1 MSSMSSNSGGGASS
15 MLLAGL
21 FSAAALGGFWL
32 VRARKQNASVVR
44 ETEKLIPPRNASW
57 FSFDRIRGTSSQD
70 EWLNNQNLQHPEGP
84 NIGFES
90 NTSWVYNATSRQAA
104 KTDLLH
110 RGHIKG
116 GKLVVV
122 MVGLPGRGK
131 TFIARKVARY
141 LRWISYRTR
150 NFSIAKYRLDKLGSK
165 TADFFDTSNAGNIK
179 QRVHAMTEALEDAL
193 RYLSRG
199 GEIAIIDGTNTTTER
214 RDIIRQRVSKE
225 DGYDILWVES
235 VCDELGTTLTDLQI
249 EELKNSPDF
258 IDKADYEKKL
268 AHYRKGYTALA
279 ADEGSF
285 VRVYDYGR
293 TLTVNAIHGFLPTKI
308 VAFVMNL
315 KPSPRPIFICRHGE
329 STFNVR
335 GLIGGD
341 ASLSPRGVKF
351 SRALAEYINSGALA
365 DDSQGGAEEI
375 SLWSSTMRRARET
388 AAELKCKRLVEWRA
402 LREIEVGVCD
412 GLSYEQVKTRFPDE
426 YRSRHHDKLRYRYP
440 RGESYLDVITRLEP
454 VIYELERQE
463 KPLIIVAHQAVLR
476 CLYAYFLDLPADEIP
491 FLSIPLHTLIRLEAK
506 VYGCKEKRMRIVI
519 DPQNG
524 INDSMDGDERR
535 PQ

>member
-1 MSSMSSNSGGGASS
+1 MSSSSSSSTSTGTSVGLGVIFSLVAAGAFYVIR
-15 MLLAGL
+15 G
-21 FSAAALGGFWL
+21 
-32 VRARKQNASVVR
+32 RKPKHNVLTS
-44 ETEKLIPPRNASW
+44 EKLIPPRNASW
-57 FSFDRIRGTSSQD
+57 FSFDRIRTSSQD
-70 EWLNNQNLQHPEGP
+70 AWDSSTQHPEGP

-90 NTSWVYNATSRQAA
+90 NTSWMYNNSLKSAAA

-110 RGHIKG
+110 RGHNKG

-150 NFSIAKYRLDKLGSK
+150 AFSIAKYRLDKLGSK
-165 TADFFDTSNAGNIK
+165 SADFFDMSNPGNYS
-179 QRVHAMTEALEDAL
+179 QRVNVMVEALEDAL

-199 GEIAIIDGTNTTTER
+199 GEIAILDGTNITRDR

-225 DGYDILWVES
+225 DGYDILWIES
-235 VCDELGTTLTDLQI
+235 VCENLNTISDVQA

-258 IDKADYEKKL
+258 IDKADYERRL
-268 AHYRKGYTALA
+268 AHYQKDYTTLA

-285 VRVYDYGR
+285 VRVYDHGS
-293 TLTVNAIHGFLPTKI
+293 TLTLNAIHGFLPTKI

-315 KPSPRPIFICRHGE
+315 KPSPRPIFISRHGE
-329 STFNVR
+329 SVFNVR

-341 ASLSPRGVKF
+341 SSLSTRGVKF
-351 SRALAEYINSGALA
+351 SRALAEYTAA
-365 DDSQGGAEEI
+365 GGLETLDLDEI
-375 SLWSSTMRRARET
+375 AVWTSTMRRAKET
-388 AAELKCKRLVEWRA
+388 ASELKCKRLVEWRA

-412 GLSYEQVKTRFPDE
+412 GLSYEQIKSRFPEE
-426 YRSRHHDKLRYRYP
+426 YRSRNHDKLRYRYP

-463 KPLIIVAHQAVLR
+463 KPLLIIAHQAVLR

-491 FLSIPLHTLIRLEAK
+491 FLSIPLHTVIRLEAK
-506 VYGCKEKRMRIVI
+506 AYGCKEKRMRIVI
-519 DPQNG
+519 DPQSS
-524 INDSMDGDERR
+524 D
-535 PQ
+535 

>member
-1 MSSMSSNSGGGASS
+1 MA
-15 MLLAGL
+15 L
-21 FSAAALGGFWL
+21 AAATIAAAAAFWII
-32 VRARKQNASVVR
+32 RGRKPKTNILT
-44 ETEKLIPPRNASW
+44 TEKLIPPRNSSW
-57 FSFDRIRGTSSQD
+57 FSFDRIRTSSQD
-70 EWLNNQNLQHPEGP
+70 AWDSAQHPEGP

-90 NTSWVYNATSRQAA
+90 NTSWMYHNSLKSAA

-110 RGHIKG
+110 RGHNKG

-150 NFSIAKYRLDKLGSK
+150 AFSIAKYRLDKLGSK
-165 TADFFDTSNAGNIK
+165 SADFFDMSNPNNYS
-179 QRVHAMTEALEDAL
+179 QRVNVMVEALEDAL

-199 GEIAIIDGTNTTTER
+199 GEIAILDGTNVTRDR
-214 RDIIRQRVSKE
+214 RDMIRQRVAKE
-225 DGYDILWVES
+225 DGYDILWIES
-235 VCDELGTTLTDLQI
+235 VCANLNTISEVQV

-258 IDKADYEKKL
+258 IDKVDYERRL
-268 AHYRKGYTALA
+268 AHYQKDYTTLA

-285 VRVYDYGR
+285 VRVYDHGS
-293 TLTVNAIHGFLPTKI
+293 TLTLNAIHGFLPTKI

-315 KPSPRPIFICRHGE
+315 KPSPRPIYICRHGE
-329 STFNVR
+329 SVFNVR

-341 ASLSPRGVKF
+341 SSLSGRGVKF
-351 SRALAEYINSGALA
+351 SRALADYIAA
-365 DDSQGGAEEI
+365 GGLETLNLEDVCV
-375 SLWSSTMRRARET
+375 WTSTMRRARET
-388 AAELKCKRLVEWRA
+388 AAELKSCKRQVEWRA

-412 GLSYEQVKTRFPDE
+412 GLSYEQIKSRFPEE
-426 YRSRHHDKLRYRYP
+426 YRSRNHDKLRYRYP

-463 KPLIIVAHQAVLR
+463 KPLLIVAHQAVLR

-491 FLSIPLHTLIRLEAK
+491 FLSIPLHTVIRLEAK
-506 VYGCKEKRMRIVI
+506 AYGCKEKRVRIVVA
-519 DPQNG
+519 DREG
-524 INDSMDGDERR
+524 GGGGGGGGGVGVVGGEGVGGSV
-535 PQ
+535 

>member
-1 MSSMSSNSGGGASS
+1 MSTSSGTASV
-15 MLLAGL
+15 
-21 FSAAALGGFWL
+21 ALGFAFTVAAVGAFY
-32 VRARKQNASVVR
+32 VIRGRKAKTNVISS
-44 ETEKLIPPRNASW
+44 EKLIPPRNASW
-57 FSFDRIRGTSSQD
+57 FSFDRIRTSSQD
-70 EWLNNQNLQHPEGP
+70 AWENSGQHPEGP

-90 NTSWVYNATSRQAA
+90 NTSWMYSNSLKSAA

-110 RGHIKG
+110 RGHNKG
-116 GKLVVV
+116 GKLMVV

-150 NFSIAKYRLDKLGSK
+150 AFSIAKYRLDKLGSK
-165 TADFFDTSNAGNIK
+165 SADFFDMSNSGNYS
-179 QRVHAMTEALEDAL
+179 QRVNVMVEALEDAL

-199 GEIAIIDGTNTTTER
+199 GEIAILDGTNVTRDR
-214 RDIIRQRVSKE
+214 RDMIRQRVAKE
-225 DGYDILWVES
+225 DGYDILWIES
-235 VCDELGTTLTDLQI
+235 VCENLNTISDLQV

-258 IDKADYEKKL
+258 IDKVDYERRL
-268 AHYRKGYTALA
+268 AHYQKDYTTLA

-285 VRVYDYGR
+285 VRVYDHGS
-293 TLTVNAIHGFLPTKI
+293 TLTLNAIHGFLPTKI

-315 KPSPRPIFICRHGE
+315 KPSPRPIYIARHGE
-329 STFNVR
+329 SVFNVR

-341 ASLSPRGVKF
+341 SSLSARGVKF
-351 SRALAEYINSGALA
+351 SRALAEYIAA
-365 DDSQGGAEEI
+365 GGLETLKTEDVAV
-375 SLWSSTMRRARET
+375 WTSTMLRAKET

-412 GLSYEQVKTRFPDE
+412 GLSYEQIKSRFPEE
-426 YRSRHHDKLRYRYP
+426 YRSRNHDKLRYRYP

-463 KPLIIVAHQAVLR
+463 KPLLIIAHQAVLR

-491 FLSIPLHTLIRLEAK
+491 FLSIPLHTVIRLEAK
-506 VYGCKEKRMRIVI
+506 AYGCKEKRMRIVI
-519 DPQNG
+519 DPSQTG
-524 INDSMDGDERR
+524 ESS
-535 PQ
+535 